1 MLVRSSIRGNA
12 GRAKS
17 RCPSQVKKRYVTA
30 LAGRCGVCCS
40 PCKRRAMHVLLS
52 KKAQIAN
59 VAGQRHLASAMTIA
73 RTLQAPLSG
82 DRCMSHITLLVDGLF
97 GLAAIS
103 SFAGCVFHL
112 LTGNPD
118 MALLCFVGVGGCAA
132 IGWIFT
138 SWQRA

>member
-1 MLVRSSIRGNA
+1 M
-12 GRAKS
+12 
-17 RCPSQVKKRYVTA
+17 
-30 LAGRCGVCCS
+30 CS
-40 PCKRRAMHVLLS
+40 LLS
-52 KKAQIAN
+52 KKAQIAD
-59 VAGQRHLASAMTIA
+59 VAGQRHLASAMATA
-73 RTLQAPLSG
+73 RTSVAPLLG
-82 DRCMSHITLLVDGLF
+82 DRCMSHITHLVDGLF

-118 MALLCFVGVGGCAA
+118 MALLCFVGVGGIAA